1 MDPAKLRE
9 ALGLQPDAPDGEVS
23 AAIAAAG
30 FASPTTT
37 EPAATA
43 ADGDAPAVS
52 AAAAAA
58 TSDAV
63 VLDPAQYRALR
74 ASAMRGEE
82 AWNRMRENECEA
94 ILDAAIKAGKF
105 PPARRDHW
113 KKLWAADPDG
123 TKATVE
129 ALASNVI
136 PVMPSGFPGGA
147 DEDET
152 DAVYASMYGK
162 GAKAG
167 GGRG

>member
-9 ALGLQPDAPDGEVS
+9 ALGLQPDAPDGEVT
-23 AAIAAAG
+23 AALTAAG
-30 FASPTTT
+30 FASTTT
-37 EPAATA
+37 DPAPAGTATT
-43 ADGDAPAVS
+43 DAPAV
-52 AAAAAA
+52 AAATAAA

-63 VLDPAQYRALR
+63 VLDPAQYKALR

-82 AWNRMRENECEA
+82 AWRKMRENECEA

-123 TKATVE
+123 TKATVD

-136 PVMPSGFPGGA
+136 PVMPSGFPGGV

-152 DAVYASMYGK
+152 DLVYAAMFG
-162 GAKAG
+162 KAG
-167 GGRG
+167 NGRG